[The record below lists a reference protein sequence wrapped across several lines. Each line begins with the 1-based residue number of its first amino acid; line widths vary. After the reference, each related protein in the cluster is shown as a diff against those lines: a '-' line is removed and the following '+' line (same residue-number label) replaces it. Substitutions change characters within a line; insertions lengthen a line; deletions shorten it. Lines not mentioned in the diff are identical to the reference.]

1 VSEAEPDF
9 TVMGSGALGLLFAG
23 LLSEKGASVALLD
36 HDPERARRIAARG
49 IAITGPGE
57 TPERRVPVVAASE
70 LPHAGFVL
78 VAVKAHSDA
87 SVVAQLVGL
96 ADCVSVVTL
105 GNGLGRAEALASL
118 GRERVLLAS
127 TSEGATLLAEGSV
140 RHAGR
145 GVTRVAPLETA
156 GARRAEKL
164 VRRLSALGLEARLE
178 SSARQ
183 LEWEKLVVNAAI
195 NAVAGVLDVPN
206 GGVLENLEAAAMA
219 DRAAEEAA
227 SVAKALQVPGD
238 WSPEEARRRWR
249 AVAAATASN
258 LCSTVQDLRGHRK
271 SEVHAINGA
280 IARSAREAGIETPL
294 NELLA
299 GIIAKREQQD
309 RDLNADRTRQSER

>member
-1 VSEAEPDF
+1 MSEAESDF
-9 TVMGSGALGLLFAG
+9 TIMGSGALGLLFAG
-23 LLSEKGASVALLD
+23 LLSEEGARVALLD
-36 HDPERARRIAARG
+36 HDLERARRISRSG
-49 IAITGPGE
+49 IAIAGPGE
-57 TPERRVPVVAASE
+57 APERRINVEAATE
-70 LPHAGFVL
+70 LPHAGFLL

-87 SVVAQLVGL
+87 SVVARLSGL
-96 ADCVSVVTL
+96 TECVTVVTL

-145 GVTRVAPLETA
+145 GVTRVAPLDAT

-178 SSARQ
+178 TSARQ

-195 NAVAGVLDVPN
+195 NAIAGVLDMPN
-206 GGVLENLEAAAMA
+206 GGLLESPEAAAMA

-227 SVAKALQVPGD
+227 SVAAALHVPGD
-238 WSPEEARRRWR
+238 WSPDEARRRWR
-249 AVAAATASN
+249 AVAAATATN

-299 GIIAKREQQD
+299 GLITARERQD
-309 RDLNADRTRQSER
+309 RDLNADQRT